1 MKTILFTILLFALSV
16 IAPAQANAVKQPP
29 QDSIEEEL
37 KQIETS
43 RTQAI
48 KAGDVKT
55 LDKIYADDFAG
66 VASGGRAVN
75 KGQLM
80 ELFKRVDPRVT
91 FTTDDLKVRLFGET
105 GIVTGRVTGKMQ
117 AGEVVSAFSYLH
129 VYVKREGR
137 WQMVAGQSTNTP
149 LEK

>member
-1 MKTILFTILLFALSV
+1 MKTILFSFLIFALSV
-16 IAPAQANAVKQPP
+16 IALSQSNEANRPRQNSV
-29 QDSIEEEL
+29 EEEVG
-37 KQIETS
+37 QVETS

-48 KAGDVKT
+48 KAGDMKM

-75 KGQLM
+75 KPQLM
-80 ELFKRVDPRVT
+80 EVFKNVDPRVN
-91 FTTDDLKVRLFGET
+91 FTTDDLKVRLFGEAAV
-105 GIVTGRVTGKMQ
+105 VTGRVTGKTQ
-117 AGEVVSAFSYLH
+117 AGEVVSAFSFLH

-149 LEK
+149 PNQ